1 MEAESV
7 YTPEFASRVMPQKE
21 PMLFVDHVISVDDG
35 ELLSG
40 TVSFTPGQRPCEG
53 LLPDGSLAAP
63 AVLEVMAQSYALLRA
78 AFNVLRGISD
88 GPVAP
93 GVFVSARSFELMSG
107 NFPSGEEI
115 IDVRRRGV
123 SRGSHGGPREA
134 RGEER
139 HLSRSPSIP
148 AGLRRQGSPDRGERL
163 SS

>member
-1 MEAESV
+1 
-7 YTPEFASRVMPQKE
+7 MPQKE

-107 NFPSGEEI
+107 NFPSAMFDAEA
-115 IDVRRRGV
+115 
-123 SRGSHGGPREA
+123 SAGGATAA
-134 RGEER
+134 RGR
-139 HLSRSPSIP
+139 LGVRSGI
-148 AGLRRQGSPDRGERL
+148 
-163 SS
+163 

>member
-1 MEAESV
+1 
-7 YTPEFASRVMPQKE
+7 MPQKE

-115 IDVRRRGV
+115 IVRCREISEVSDVRRRGV